1 MKTCFAAFIP
11 DGTTWAVLFADLE
24 LATQGDTLDSAFLH
38 AQDALRGRMQA
49 MMEDK
54 ESLPE
59 ALSDASDLAQAK
71 EKIMAWCKAE
81 ALDLPG
87 GTLFLPVPCDVAE
100 PGA

>member
-49 MMEDK
+49 MTWQHRMI
-54 ESLPE
+54 SSPT
-59 ALSDASDLAQAK
+59 SFRRI
-71 EKIMAWCKAE
+71 IM
-81 ALDLPG
+81 
-87 GTLFLPVPCDVAE
+87 V
-100 PGA
+100 